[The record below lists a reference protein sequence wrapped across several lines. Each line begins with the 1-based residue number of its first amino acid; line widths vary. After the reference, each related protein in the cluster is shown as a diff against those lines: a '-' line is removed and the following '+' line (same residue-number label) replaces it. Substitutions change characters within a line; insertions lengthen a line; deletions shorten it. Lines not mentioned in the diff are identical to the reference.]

1 MQPSRII
8 TVDWSGA
15 GRGHERRL
23 WLAEVAD
30 GCVRR
35 LACGRPREALTAE
48 LVALVG
54 AARAAGERIVV
65 GLDFAFGLPAWYL
78 AARGWTRGADA
89 WQAFTPAAVDALL
102 AAPTAPFWGRGDDRT
117 RPSTLREDGATPPSR
132 ATERSLRGVA
142 RAFSVFQLV
151 GAGAVGVGSL
161 RGMATLAA
169 LHAAGACIWPFDED
183 TGGPGVVVAET
194 WPRLAAPRV
203 VKSDPASRR
212 AALEAVCAGVDC
224 PGALRAAAVAS
235 DDAFDALAAAAWLW
249 TRRAGLDPLPGDST
263 AEERL
268 EGRILGARTPALLG

>member
-8 TVDWSGA
+8 AVDWSGA

-23 WLAEVAD
+23 WLAEVSD
-30 GCVRR
+30 GRVRR
-35 LACGRPREALTAE
+35 LASGRPREALTAE

-54 AARAAGERIVV
+54 AARAAGERVVV
-65 GLDFAFGLPAWYL
+65 GLDFSFGLPAWYL
-78 AARGWTRGADA
+78 AARGWARGADA
-89 WQAFTPAAVDALL
+89 WRAFTPAAVDALL
-102 AAPTAPFWGRGDDRT
+102 AAPTAPFWGRGAVRT
-117 RPSTLREDGATPPSR
+117 RPPMLRDDGETPPSR
-132 ATERSLRGVA
+132 ATERSLRCVA

-169 LHAAGACIWPFDED
+169 LHAAGACVWPFDED

-212 AALEAVCAGVDC
+212 AAREAGCAGVDC
-224 PGALRAAAVAS
+224 PSALRAAAVAS

-249 TRRAGLDPLPGDST
+249 ARRAHLDPLPGDST
-263 AEERL
+263 DEERL